1 MWWVLVACI
10 DYTIKSQSSPEV
22 AEDTASV
29 ENELEDFFLLDDT
42 GVEVED
48 TAEED
53 IVEEMVADAESMLIL
68 DQLYEINPETG
79 CKFTSEIR
87 VCGETVEGLRI

>member
-29 ENELEDFFLLDDT
+29 ENELEDFLFLDDT

-53 IVEEMVADAESMLIL
+53 IVEEMVADAKIYANTS

-79 CKFTSEIR
+79 AAIYIGTFEYVR
-87 VCGETVEGLRI
+87 NR